1 METETPFFTPQPN
14 PLNKQVGGSHYK
26 RWKIQPLE
34 FVEANKLSWFGF
46 VILKYLFRIESKTTN
61 IEKQVEDLDKII
73 HYSRLKQLF
82 LTQDIKEADAT
93 TDTDGQHDTTS
104 KDSQTF

>member
-1 METETPFFTPQPN
+1 MEMETPFFTPQPN
-14 PLNKQVGGSHYK
+14 PLDKQVGGSHYK
-26 RWKIQPLE
+26 KWKIQPLE
-34 FVEANKLSWFGF
+34 FVEANKLYWIGF
-46 VILKYLFRIESKTTN
+46 VILKYLFRIESKTTSV
-61 IEKQVEDLDKII
+61 EKQVEDLDKLI

-104 KDSQTF
+104 QDSQTF

>member
-1 METETPFFTPQPN
+1 METPFFTQEPN
-14 PLNKQVGGSHYK
+14 PLDKQVGGSHYK
-26 RWKIQPLE
+26 KWKIQPLE

-46 VILKYLFRIESKTTN
+46 VILKYLFRIESKTTSV
-61 IEKQVEDLDKII
+61 EKQVEDLDKII

-93 TDTDGQHDTTS
+93 TDTDTS
-104 KDSQTF
+104 STS